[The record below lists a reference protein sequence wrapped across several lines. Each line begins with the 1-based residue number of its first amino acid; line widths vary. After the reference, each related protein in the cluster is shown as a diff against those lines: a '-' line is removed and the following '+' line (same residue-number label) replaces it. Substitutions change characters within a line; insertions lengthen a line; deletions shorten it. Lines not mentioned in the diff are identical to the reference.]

1 MLISNSDLYVVW
13 LGNGVVPEDVR
24 AHAVSPEARGDDAG
38 LRHEGD
44 EVVAGAEGHGVPVG
58 EPPLPPVV
66 RDQPGVPARAAN
78 RGLVKLPYNTAT
90 LYLIVR
96 NMNAKRTVKII
107 LINHVK
113 FHFGSL

>member
-1 MLISNSDLYVVW
+1 MW
-13 LGNGVVPEDVR
+13 LGDGVVPEDVR

-78 RGLVKLPYNTAT
+78 RGLVRLYTGTLSSPYCQEHECKENSEDNFDQPREVP
-90 LYLIVR
+90 LWVFVNIDVFF
-96 NMNAKRTVKII
+96 V
-107 LINHVK
+107 
-113 FHFGSL
+113 

>member
-1 MLISNSDLYVVW
+1 MSNSDLYVVR
-13 LGNGVVPEDVR
+13 LGDGVVPEDVR

-66 RDQPGVPARAAN
+66 RDQPRVPARAAN
-78 RGLVKLPYNTAT
+78 RGLVRLPYNTAI

>member
-1 MLISNSDLYVVW
+1 MW
-13 LGNGVVPEDVR
+13 LGDGVVPEDVR

-58 EPPLPPVV
+58 DPPLPPVV

-78 RGLVKLPYNTAT
+78 RGLVR
-90 LYLIVR
+90 LYYITQVLFLHLIVR